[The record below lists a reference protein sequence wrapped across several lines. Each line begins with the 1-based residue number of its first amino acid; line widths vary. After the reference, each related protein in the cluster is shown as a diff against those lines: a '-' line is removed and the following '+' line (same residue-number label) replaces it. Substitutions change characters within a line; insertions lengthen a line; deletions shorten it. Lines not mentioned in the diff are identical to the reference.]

1 MPDPGGYRG
10 KRTPAKSKTSSA
22 ARGLGYEHR
31 RNRERM
37 LRNHID
43 GRPCRC
49 GVGADG
55 GPGCICRRAGY
66 ALSCTAIRTSIPTAC
81 PSRGTTGSVAVEGA

>member
-10 KRTPAKSKTSSA
+10 KRTSSKSKTSSA
-22 ARGLGYEHR
+22 ARGLGCEHR

-37 LRNHID
+37 LRDHID
-43 GRPCRC
+43 CTPCPC
-49 GVGADG
+49 GIGADC

-66 ALSCTAIRTSIPTAC
+66 ALPMYRNPDGM
-81 PSRGTTGSVAVEGA
+81 PSRRTTGSVAVEVA